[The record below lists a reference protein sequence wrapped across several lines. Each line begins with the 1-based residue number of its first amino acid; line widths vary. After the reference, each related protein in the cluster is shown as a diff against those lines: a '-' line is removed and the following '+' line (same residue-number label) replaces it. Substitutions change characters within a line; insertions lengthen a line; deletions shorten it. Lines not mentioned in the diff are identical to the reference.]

1 MFDAYCCGCT
11 MRIFDL
17 GLVVVMIWLLRF
29 LVGSFRLVT
38 AEIVVSASLC
48 LL

>member
-1 MFDAYCCGCT
+1 MLLWLYYEDF
-11 MRIFDL
+11 
-17 GLVVVMIWLLRF
+17 LLRIGGCEDMF
-29 LVGSFRLVT
+29 IEILGGFVRLVT